1 MRNGGGPACLRLRVP
16 VDGPARA
23 GIDPRF
29 ILDAARWEALAR
41 VVEAHWPE
49 TIRPTDLTKPE
60 LWRQAREAHAAL
72 EAAIG

>member
-16 VDGPARA
+16 VDGAARA
-23 GIDPRF
+23 AIDPRF
-29 ILDAARWEALAR
+29 ILDAARWESLAR

-49 TIRPTDLTKPE
+49 KIAPDDLVKPD
-60 LWRQAREAHAAL
+60 LWAQAREAHAAL